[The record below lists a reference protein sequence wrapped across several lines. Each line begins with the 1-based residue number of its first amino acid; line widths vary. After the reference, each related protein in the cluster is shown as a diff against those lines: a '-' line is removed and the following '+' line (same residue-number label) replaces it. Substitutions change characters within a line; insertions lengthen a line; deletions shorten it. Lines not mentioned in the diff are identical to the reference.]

1 MKIQSIIWPSIALTL
16 WFILIT
22 GLVFPFAVFG
32 ISQAIFPHQAN
43 GSLITDPKG
52 QVIGSRI
59 IGQTFTKP
67 EYFHP
72 RPSASGSGYDGAN
85 SSGTNLGPSSDKLIN
100 GIPDDQN
107 TPEID
112 ESYAGVK
119 QLAAAYR
126 IENGL
131 GADIVIP
138 ADAVTRSASGL
149 DPHISVANAR
159 LQTSRVAN
167 ARGMQL
173 DDVRKLIEENTDA
186 RFVGIFGGPGVNVL
200 LLNMSLDRQQ
210 HK

>member
-43 GSLITDPKG
+43 GSLIADPKG

-72 RPSASGSGYDGAN
+72 RPSAAGSGYDGAN

>member
-1 MKIQSIIWPSIALTL
+1 MKIQSTIWPSIALTL

-22 GLVFPFAVFG
+22 GLIFPFAVFG

-43 GSLITDPKG
+43 GSLITDSKG
-52 QVIGSRI
+52 QVVGSEI
-59 IGQTFTKP
+59 IGQSFANP

-72 RPSASGSGYDGAN
+72 RPSAAGSGYDGAN
-85 SSGTNLGPSSDKLIN
+85 SGGTNLGPSSDKLIN
-100 GIPDDQN
+100 GIPDDPN
-107 TPEID
+107 TPDTD
-112 ESYAGVK
+112 ESYVGVK

-126 IENGL
+126 VENGL
-131 GADIVIP
+131 GADVVIP

-173 DDVRKLIEENTDA
+173 DEVRKLIEENTDA
-186 RFVGIFGGPGVNVL
+186 RFVGIFGDPGVNVL